1 MTCTFHPFPR
11 LPVELQ
17 IAIWQATVE
26 PREIY
31 FDVDIIS
38 TPPALQACQ
47 LARETLQQ
55 EYELLV
61 VDAAPK
67 GDTPRAQW
75 VREHGRRK
83 TWFNYKLDTLRVDQ
97 FVIDDLI
104 DTMGN
109 QKLRRITI
117 EHSMYGKW
125 YREHD
130 KSVRLFR
137 AKTEK
142 YFPNIELVK
151 VVEVT
156 RAHTFGPP
164 SPSWRSLF
172 YPIMGQH
179 YHTCSPAKFELE
191 VSHEAFPN
199 MEPLTRHNYE
209 RWCNTEAMY
218 FRKDLVWT
226 HEGCEHEG
234 QVKDRRRRLWK
245 HNP

>member
-1 MTCTFHPFPR
+1 MTCTFHAFPR

-26 PREIY
+26 PREIC

-47 LARETLQQ
+47 LARETLLQ

-67 GDTPRAQW
+67 GDSPRAQY

-109 QKLRRITI
+109 EKLRRIII
-117 EHSMYGKW
+117 EHSWYGKW
-125 YREHD
+125 YRDHD

-137 AKTEK
+137 AKNEK

-164 SPSWRSLF
+164 SPAWRSSF

-179 YHTCSPAKFELE
+179 YYTCSPAKFELE
-191 VSHEAFPN
+191 VSHEAFPD
-199 MEPLTRHNYE
+199 MEPLTRHNYV
-209 RWCNTEAMY
+209 RWYDAQEIH
-218 FRKDLVWT
+218 FWRDLVWA
-226 HEGCEHEG
+226 HDGCEHEEPG
-234 QVKDRRRRLWK
+234 IDRKRLLRD
-245 HNP
+245 NS